1 MSGDTTPLT
10 TTRSPASA
18 PLAGAPARGAGGDD
32 ATPAP
37 ATGATALAA
46 TTSSAPAST
55 PPVARTAR
63 SADLVQTWASLA
75 ALAVLVVVFS
85 MLSPQFRTVGNLQ
98 QIVDAAAVLAVLAT
112 GITFVL
118 LLGAI
123 DLSLPGV
130 VGACAMT
137 VSLLVANSRTG
148 LDLGLLGVVLTVV
161 LGAAFGL
168 LSGVVSS
175 RLRIPTFMTTLGV
188 SAIGLGIA
196 TMLFAGRRPV
206 VLDEQL
212 GSWATGRVAGFSVL
226 SLVAIAAVAVGWAIQ
241 RWTRIGR
248 HAVAIGGAED
258 IVALSGVRVARYKT
272 LAFAVAGAF
281 YGLGAVMV
289 TARLGS
295 GVVEAGA
302 GLDFAAI
309 TAAVIGGTLL
319 SGGRGGVLQSMIG
332 VVVLTVLAN
341 GLILAGVSPYVQQ
354 AVQGVVVVVAVAAAT
369 WPVRH
374 RLGVVK

>member
-1 MSGDTTPLT
+1 MTGDAAPRTS
-10 TTRSPASA
+10 TRSLEPA
-18 PLAGAPARGAGGDD
+18 PLAGAPVPGAGGENGQG
-32 ATPAP
+32 PVAP
-37 ATGATALAA
+37 AGR
-46 TTSSAPAST
+46 
-55 PPVARTAR
+55 ARAAR
-63 SADLVQTWASLA
+63 SADVVQTWASLI
-75 ALAVLVVVFS
+75 ALGVLLVVFAAI
-85 MLSPQFRTVGNLQ
+85 SPQFRTVGNLQ

-130 VGACAMT
+130 IGACAMT
-137 VSLLVANSRTG
+137 VSLLVANSRNDQ
-148 LDLGLLGVVLTVV
+148 DLGLLGVGLTIG

-168 LSGVVSS
+168 LSGLLST
-175 RLRIPTFMTTLGV
+175 RLRIPTFMTTLGM
-188 SAIGLGIA
+188 SAIGIGIA
-196 TMLFAGRRPV
+196 TLLFDGSRPV
-206 VLDEQL
+206 VLDETL
-212 GSWATGRVAGFSVL
+212 NGWATSRVGGFTVL
-226 SLVAIAAVAVGWAIQ
+226 SLIAVAAVATGWAIQ
-241 RWTRIGR
+241 RWTRVGR
-248 HAVAIGGAED
+248 YAAAIGGGED
-258 IVALSGVRVARYKT
+258 IVALSCVPVARYKA

-289 TARLGS
+289 TVRLGS

-332 VVVLTVLAN
+332 VVALTVLAN
-341 GLILAGVSPYVQQ
+341 GLILTGVSPYVQQ
-354 AVQGVVVVVAVAAAT
+354 AVQGVIVVLAVAVAV

>member
-1 MSGDTTPLT
+1 
-10 TTRSPASA
+10 
-18 PLAGAPARGAGGDD
+18 
-32 ATPAP
+32 
-37 ATGATALAA
+37 
-46 TTSSAPAST
+46 
-55 PPVARTAR
+55 
-63 SADLVQTWASLA
+63 VQTRASLV
-75 ALAVLVVVFS
+75 ALAVLLVVFAAI
-85 MLSPQFRTVGNLQ
+85 SPQFRTLGNLQ
-98 QIVDAAAVLAVLAT
+98 QIVDAAAVLAVLTT

-137 VSLLVANSRTG
+137 VALLVANSRTD
-148 LDLGLLGVVLTVV
+148 LDLGLLGVGLTVL

-168 LSGVVSS
+168 LSGLLST
-175 RLRIPTFMTTLGV
+175 RLRVPTFMTTLGM
-188 SAIGLGIA
+188 SAIGLGVA
-196 TMLFAGRRPV
+196 TILFDGDRPV
-206 VLDEQL
+206 VLDETL
-212 GSWATGRVAGFSVL
+212 DGWATGRLGGFTVL
-226 SLVAIAAVAVGWAIQ
+226 SLVAVAAVAVGWAVQ
-241 RWTRIGR
+241 RWTRVGR
-248 HAVAIGGAED
+248 YAAAIGGAED
-258 IVALSGVRVARYKT
+258 IVALSGVPVARYKA

-302 GLDFAAI
+302 GTDFAAI

-332 VVVLTVLAN
+332 VVALTVLAN
-341 GLILAGVSPYVQQ
+341 GLILTGVSPYVQQ
-354 AVQGVVVVVAVAAAT
+354 AVQGVIVVLAVAAAA

>member
-1 MSGDTTPLT
+1 M
-10 TTRSPASA
+10 
-18 PLAGAPARGAGGDD
+18 
-32 ATPAP
+32 
-37 ATGATALAA
+37 
-46 TTSSAPAST
+46 
-55 PPVARTAR
+55 AR
-63 SADLVQTWASLA
+63 SDVVQTWASLI
-75 ALAVLVVVFS
+75 ALAVLFVVFAAI
-85 MLSPQFRTVGNLQ
+85 SPQFRTIDNLQ

-118 LLGAI
+118 MLGAI

-148 LDLGLLGVVLTVV
+148 LDLGLAGVALTVL

-168 LSGVVSS
+168 LSGLVAS

-196 TMLFAGRRPV
+196 TILFDGDRPV
-206 VLDEQL
+206 VLDESL
-212 GSWATGRVAGFSVL
+212 GAWASSRVAGFTVI
-226 SLVAIAAVAVGWAIQ
+226 SLIAAAAVAAGWVIQ

-248 HAVAIGGAED
+248 YAAAIGGAED
-258 IVALSGVRVARYKT
+258 IVALSGVPVARYKA

-302 GLDFAAI
+302 GTDFAAI
-309 TAAVIGGTLL
+309 AAAVIGGTLL

-332 VVVLTVLAN
+332 VLAVTVLAN
-341 GLILAGVSPYVQQ
+341 GLIISGVSPYVQQ
-354 AVQGVVVVVAVAAAT
+354 AVQGVIVVVAVAAAT
-369 WPVRH
+369 WPIRH

>member
-1 MSGDTTPLT
+1 MAGDTAPLT
-10 TTRSPASA
+10 PTRSSVPA
-18 PLAGAPARGAGGDD
+18 PLAGAPAPRSGGDGPGRG
-32 ATPAP
+32 TAP
-37 ATGATALAA
+37 TAGR
-46 TTSSAPAST
+46 
-55 PPVARTAR
+55 ARTAR
-63 SADLVQTWASLA
+63 SADLVQTWASLV
-75 ALAVLVVVFS
+75 ALVVLVVAFS
-85 MLSPQFRTVGNLQ
+85 VLSPQFRTVGNLQ
-98 QIVDAAAVLAVLAT
+98 QVVDAAAVLAVLAT

-118 LLGAI
+118 MLGAI

-130 VGACAMT
+130 IGACAMT
-137 VSLLVANSRTG
+137 VSLLVANSRNDN
-148 LDLGLLGVVLTVV
+148 DLGLLGVGLTVL

-168 LSGVVSS
+168 ASGLLSS
-175 RLRIPTFMTTLGV
+175 RLRIPTFMTTLGI

-196 TMLFAGRRPV
+196 TTLFDGSRPV
-206 VLDEQL
+206 VLDETVS
-212 GSWATGRVAGFSVL
+212 GWATSRVGGFSVL
-226 SLVAIAAVAVGWAIQ
+226 SVMAVGAVAVGWAVQ
-241 RWTRIGR
+241 RWTRVGR
-248 HAVAIGGAED
+248 YAAAIGGAED
-258 IVALSGVRVARYKT
+258 IVALSGVRVARYKAM
-272 LAFAVAGAF
+272 AFAVAGAF

-341 GLILAGVSPYVQQ
+341 GLILSGVSPYVQQ

>member
-1 MSGDTTPLT
+1 MTSDTSPHTS
-10 TTRSPASA
+10 TRSPVPA
-18 PLAGAPARGAGGDD
+18 PLAGAPVPGAGGGDGG
-32 ATPAP
+32 TGPAEP
-37 ATGATALAA
+37 PGA
-46 TTSSAPAST
+46 
-55 PPVARTAR
+55 VRTAR
-63 SADLVQTWASLA
+63 SADLVQTWASLI
-75 ALAVLVVVFS
+75 ALAVLLVVFAAI
-85 MLSPQFRTVGNLQ
+85 SPQFRTMGNLQ

-130 VGACAMT
+130 IGACAMT

-148 LDLGLLGVVLTVV
+148 LDLGLLGVGLAIA
-161 LGAAFGL
+161 LGAAFGS
-168 LSGVVSS
+168 LSGVLST
-175 RLRIPTFMTTLGV
+175 RLRIPTFMTTLGM

-196 TMLFAGRRPV
+196 TILFDGSRPV
-206 VLDEQL
+206 VLDEGL
-212 GSWATGRVAGFSVL
+212 NAWATSRIGGFTAL
-226 SLVAIAAVAVGWAIQ
+226 SLIAVAAVATGWAIQ
-241 RWTRIGR
+241 RWTRVGR
-248 HAVAIGGAED
+248 YAAAIGGGED
-258 IVALSGVRVARYKT
+258 IVALSGVPVARYKA
-272 LAFAVAGAF
+272 LAFGVAGAF

-332 VVVLTVLAN
+332 VVALTVLAN
-341 GLILAGVSPYVQQ
+341 GLILTGVSPYVQQ
-354 AVQGVVVVVAVAAAT
+354 AVQGVIVVLAVAVAV

-374 RLGVVK
+374 RMGVVK

>member
-1 MSGDTTPLT
+1 MTTSDTTPGAPT
-10 TTRSPASA
+10 RSRAPVTPSGSSTPGAGGAEGDGSSGTPTGSPGRRRAARSPA
-18 PLAGAPARGAGGDD
+18 
-32 ATPAP
+32 
-37 ATGATALAA
+37 
-46 TTSSAPAST
+46 
-55 PPVARTAR
+55 V
-63 SADLVQTWASLA
+63 VQTWASVIA
-75 ALAVLVVVFS
+75 LVVLLVVFAS
-85 MLSPQFRTVGNLQ
+85 ISPQFRTVGNLQ
-98 QIVDAAAVLAVLAT
+98 QIIDAASVLAVLAA
-112 GITFVL
+112 GISFVL

-130 VGACAMT
+130 IGACAMT

-148 LDLGLLGVVLTVV
+148 LDLGLLGVGLTVL
-161 LGAAFGL
+161 LGAAFGMLSGL
-168 LSGVVSS
+168 LST
-175 RLRIPTFMTTLGV
+175 RLRIPTFMTTLGM
-188 SAIGLGIA
+188 SAIGLGVA
-196 TMLFAGRRPV
+196 TILFAGARPV
-206 VLDEQL
+206 VLDEAL
-212 GSWATGRVAGFSVL
+212 GAWATRRIAGFTVL
-226 SLVAIAAVAVGWAIQ
+226 SLVAVAAVGIGWGVQ
-241 RWTRIGR
+241 RFTRIGR
-248 HAVAIGGAED
+248 YAVAIGGAED
-258 IVALSGVRVARYKT
+258 IVGLSGVPVGRYKT

-302 GLDFAAI
+302 GMDFAAI

-332 VVVLTVLAN
+332 VMVLTVLAN

-354 AVQGVVVVVAVAAAT
+354 AVQGVVVVLAVAAAT

>member
-1 MSGDTTPLT
+1 MPDDTAPVTSTRTPE
-10 TTRSPASA
+10 PA
-18 PLAGAPARGAGGDD
+18 PPAGAPARPAGDHG
-32 ATPAP
+32 PAD
-37 ATGATALAA
+37 LE
-46 TTSSAPAST
+46 PASSGRAPT
-55 PPVARTAR
+55 GR
-63 SADLVQTWASLA
+63 SADLVQTWASLI
-75 ALAVLVVVFS
+75 ALAVLLVVFS
-85 MLSPQFRTVGNLQ
+85 VLSPQFRTIGNFQ

-137 VSLLVANSRTG
+137 VSLLVANSRSG
-148 LDLGLLGVVLTVV
+148 LDLGLLGVGLTVA
-161 LGAAFGL
+161 LGAAFGM
-168 LSGVVSS
+168 LSGLLSS

-188 SAIGLGIA
+188 SAIGIGIA
-196 TMLFAGRRPV
+196 TILFDGSRPV
-206 VLDEQL
+206 VLDETM
-212 GSWATGRVAGFSVL
+212 GTWATSRIGGFSVL
-226 SLVAIAAVAVGWAIQ
+226 SLIAVTAVAVGWAVQ
-241 RWTRIGR
+241 RWTRVGR
-248 HAVAIGGAED
+248 YAAAIGGAED
-258 IVALSGVRVARYKT
+258 IVALSGVPVARYKT
-272 LAFAVAGAF
+272 LAFALAGAF
-281 YGLGAVMV
+281 YGLGAAMV

-295 GVVEAGA
+295 GIVEAGA

-319 SGGRGGVLQSMIG
+319 SGGRGGVLHSMIG

-369 WPVRH
+369 WPIRS

>member
-1 MSGDTTPLT
+1 MTGDAPVP
-10 TTRSPASA
+10 TRSPEQA
-18 PLAGAPARGAGGDD
+18 PPAGAPLPGAGGAGPDH
-32 ATPAP
+32 PAV
-37 ATGATALAA
+37 
-46 TTSSAPAST
+46 APGR
-55 PPVARTAR
+55 ARAAR
-63 SADLVQTWASLA
+63 SPDVVQTRASLL
-75 ALAVLVVVFS
+75 ALGVLVVVFAV
-85 MLSPQFRTVGNLQ
+85 LSPQFRTVANLQ

-130 VGACAMT
+130 IGACAMT
-137 VSLLVANSRTG
+137 VSLLVANSRTD
-148 LDLGLLGVVLTVV
+148 LDLGLLGVLLAVA

-168 LSGVVSS
+168 LSGVVST
-175 RLRIPTFMTTLGV
+175 RLRVPTFMTTLGV

-196 TMLFAGRRPV
+196 TILFAGDRPV
-206 VLDEQL
+206 VLDATL
-212 GSWATGRVAGFSVL
+212 GAWATARVGGFTVL
-226 SLVAIAAVAVGWAIQ
+226 SLIAVAAVAVGWAVQ
-241 RWTRIGR
+241 RFTRAGR
-248 HAVAIGGAED
+248 YAAAIGGAED
-258 IVALSGVRVARYKT
+258 IVALSGVPVARYKAV
-272 LAFAVAGAF
+272 AFAVAGAF

-302 GLDFAAI
+302 GFDFAAI

-319 SGGRGGVLQSMIG
+319 AGGRGGVLQSMIG
-332 VVVLTVLAN
+332 VLTLTVLAN
-341 GLILAGVSPYVQQ
+341 GLILTGVSPYVQR
-354 AVQGVVVVVAVAAAT
+354 AVQGVIVVVAVAAAT

>member
-1 MSGDTTPLT
+1 MNSDTTPLPP
-10 TTRSPASA
+10 TRPLVS
-18 PLAGAPARGAGGDD
+18 PLAGAPAPGADGGEGGTG
-32 ATPAP
+32 TP
-37 ATGATALAA
+37 TG
-46 TTSSAPAST
+46 
-55 PPVARTAR
+55 PPDRRAAR
-63 SADLVQTWASLA
+63 SPDVVQTRASLI
-75 ALAVLVVVFS
+75 ALAVLLVVFAA
-85 MLSPQFRTVGNLQ
+85 LSPQFRTIGNLQ
-98 QIVDAAAVLAVLAT
+98 QIIDAASVLAVLAT

-130 VGACAMT
+130 IGACAMT
-137 VSLLVANSRTG
+137 ISLLVANSRTG
-148 LDLGLLGVVLTVV
+148 LDLGLLGVALTVL

-168 LSGVVSS
+168 LSGLLST
-175 RLRIPTFMTTLGV
+175 RLRIPTFMTTLGM

-196 TMLFAGRRPV
+196 TTLFAGVRPV
-206 VLDEQL
+206 VLDEAL
-212 GSWATGRVAGFSVL
+212 GAWATRRVGGFTVL
-226 SLVAIAAVAVGWAIQ
+226 SLVAVAAVAIGWAIQ
-241 RWTRIGR
+241 RWTRVGR
-248 HAVAIGGAED
+248 YAAAIGGAED
-258 IVALSGVRVARYKT
+258 IVALSGVSVARYKA
-272 LAFAVAGAF
+272 LAFTVAGAF

-302 GLDFAAI
+302 GTDFAAI

-354 AVQGVVVVVAVAAAT
+354 AVQGVIVVLAVAVAA

>member
-1 MSGDTTPLT
+1 MPGDTAPLT
-10 TTRSPASA
+10 STRLPAPA
-18 PLAGAPARGAGGDD
+18 MPLGAPAPGAGGNGPDRGSL
-32 ATPAP
+32 AVPGRERA
-37 ATGATALAA
+37 ARGA
-46 TTSSAPAST
+46 
-55 PPVARTAR
+55 
-63 SADLVQTWASLA
+63 DQVQTWASLI

-85 MLSPQFRTVGNLQ
+85 ALSPQFRTLGNLQ

-148 LDLGLLGVVLTVV
+148 LELGLLGVVLTVA
-161 LGAAFGL
+161 LGAAFGM
-168 LSGVVSS
+168 LSGLLSS
-175 RLRIPTFMTTLGV
+175 RLRIPTFMTTLGI

-196 TMLFAGRRPV
+196 TILFDGSRPV
-206 VLDEQL
+206 VLDETL
-212 GSWATGRVAGFSVL
+212 NSWATSRVAGFSLL
-226 SLVAIAAVAVGWAIQ
+226 SLIAVAAVAVGWAVQ
-241 RWTRIGR
+241 RYTRVGR
-248 HAVAIGGAED
+248 YAAGIGGAED
-258 IVALSGVRVARYKT
+258 IVALSGVKVARYKT
-272 LAFAVAGAF
+272 LAFALAGAF

-332 VVVLTVLAN
+332 VIVLTVLAN

-354 AVQGVVVVVAVAAAT
+354 AVQGVVVVLAVAAAT

>member
-1 MSGDTTPLT
+1 MRLAVQPRDRAHLRFVMSGDTNAT
-10 TTRSPASA
+10 TTRSPAPA
-18 PLAGAPARGAGGDD
+18 HLPARGAGGAPD
-32 ATPAP
+32 ADAP
-37 ATGATALAA
+37 GATR
-46 TTSSAPAST
+46 T
-55 PPVARTAR
+55 ARTA
-63 SADLVQTWASLA
+63 DQVQTWASLV
-75 ALAVLVVVFS
+75 ALGVLVVVFS
-85 MLSPQFRTVGNLQ
+85 VLSPQFRTVGNLQ

-148 LDLGLLGVVLTVV
+148 LDLGLLGVALTVA
-161 LGAAFGL
+161 LGAVFGL

-175 RLRIPTFMTTLGV
+175 RLRIPTFMTTLGI
-188 SAIGLGIA
+188 SAIGIGIA
-196 TMLFAGRRPV
+196 TILFGGQRPV
-206 VLDEQL
+206 VLDEAL
-212 GSWATGRVAGFSVL
+212 GAWATGRVAGFSVL
-226 SLVAIAAVAVGWAIQ
+226 SLVAVAAVAVGWAIQ

-272 LAFAVAGAF
+272 AAFAVAGAF

-341 GLILAGVSPYVQQ
+341 GLILSGVSPYVQQ

>member
-1 MSGDTTPLT
+1 MAGDAPVP
-10 TTRSPASA
+10 TRSPEQA
-18 PLAGAPARGAGGDD
+18 PPAGAPLPGAGGDGR
-32 ATPAP
+32 TPGP
-37 ATGATALAA
+37 
-46 TTSSAPAST
+46 PAS
-55 PPVARTAR
+55 PDRARPAR
-63 SADLVQTWASLA
+63 SADHVQTVASLI
-75 ALAVLVVVFS
+75 ALVVLLVVFS
-85 MLSPQFRTVGNLQ
+85 ALSPQFRTIGNLQ

-123 DLSLPGV
+123 DLSIPGV

-137 VSLLVANSRTG
+137 VSLVVANSRTG
-148 LDLGLLGVVLTVV
+148 SDLGLLGVLLTVG
-161 LGAAFGL
+161 LGAVFGL
-168 LSGVVSS
+168 LSGLLSS
-175 RLRIPTFMTTLGV
+175 RLRIPSFMTTLGI

-196 TMLFAGRRPV
+196 TILFDGSRPV
-206 VLDEQL
+206 VLDETL
-212 GSWATGRVAGFSVL
+212 NGWATSRLGGFSAL
-226 SLVAIAAVAVGWAIQ
+226 SLIAMAAVAAGWAIQ
-241 RWTRIGR
+241 RWTRVGR
-248 HAVAIGGAED
+248 YAAAVGGAED
-258 IVALSGVRVARYKT
+258 IVALSGVSVARYKT

-354 AVQGVVVVVAVAAAT
+354 AVQGVVVVLAVAAAT